1 MMYGDLHLVILYKNG
16 NYFKFTVIARF
27 TRSYSD
33 ADLSLSYTI
42 LNASS
47 C

>member
-1 MMYGDLHLVILYKNG
+1 MMYRDLHLVVFYKNG
-16 NYFKFTVIARF
+16 NYFKFTLVARF
-27 TRSYSD
+27 PRSCSD
-33 ADLSLSYTI
+33 VDLSLSYTI